1 MAKILI
7 VEDDKAIL
15 MLLKDDLELE
25 GYTVSTASDGK
36 TGLQLAL
43 EQEFQLIILD
53 ILLPKMNGYDVCK
66 KLRDAGRE
74 TPVLMLTAARTE
86 EMDKVLGLELGA
98 DDYVTKPVGSR
109 ELIARVKAITRRS
122 DREPRLEEVLTFGD
136 VSVNFKSYEV
146 SKAGVA
152 LHLTAIEFKILKLLI
167 QHKNEV
173 VTRDAILDEVWNSYV
188 VSPRA
193 IEPHIVHLR
202 QKIENDPSNPEYIL
216 NVRGIGFKF
225 RG

>member
-1 MAKILI
+1 MAKILV

-15 MLLKDDLELE
+15 MLMKDDLELE
-25 GYTVSTASDGK
+25 GYAVSTASDGE

-43 EQEFQLIILD
+43 EQDFRLIILD

-66 KLRDAGRE
+66 KLREAGRE

-98 DDYVTKPVGSR
+98 DDYVTKPVGPR

-122 DREPRLEEVLTFGD
+122 IKESRLEDVFTFAD
-136 VSVNFKSYEV
+136 VSVNFRSYEV
-146 SKAGVA
+146 LKAGEP